1 MPLGPDQGEGHSALV
16 VPVPA
21 LEAFVRAR
29 HEHYDPAYVSADP
42 TFAHSHIT
50 LLAPLLGP
58 EDLAERADEI
68 AEILSAATP
77 FTFTLARIGTFP
89 NGIIHLVPDP
99 GSARR
104 FRSLTRALTD
114 AFPAYPPYAGAFD
127 DVAPHLTLDAVGPE
141 VTEAIVRG
149 RVAALLP
156 ARGYAAT
163 AHLSW
168 YEAGACRTIAQW
180 PLGPV
185 QHVRRAL
192 PR

>member
-1 MPLGPDQGEGHSALV
+1 MPLGPDQGDGHSALV

-89 NGIIHLVPDP
+89 NGIIHLVPAP
-99 GSARR
+99 AGPFAE
-104 FRSLTRALTD
+104 LTRALVA
-114 AFPAYPPYAGAFD
+114 AFPAYQPYGGQFGM
-127 DVAPHLTLDAVGPE
+127 VTPHLTLDAVGPG
-141 VTEAIVRG
+141 VSEALVWEW
-149 RVAALLP
+149 VAPLLP
-156 ARGYAAT
+156 ATGYAGR

-168 YEAGACRTIAQW
+168 YQAGACRTLASWEI
-180 PLGPV
+180 GSG
-185 QHVRRAL
+185 HDSIGG
-192 PR
+192 